1 MAWRYLGASSDRGR
15 SHSKSWEEIYWRVRQ
30 SRARRPISG
39 APRPSYS
46 IWSAR
51 ALGSYFA
58 RDRTPSGLRTDL
70 GRYAQRLLR
79 ARCAAILSEGF
90 SRHTAATLLPS
101 GSLGAALSPA
111 SWTAAK
117 LLGLFGTGGGP
128 VSGNLVPGDLKRRS
142 SPNLAMRT
150 ASSGPLDTSMASRVT
165 GSGVLVKTGAS
176 P

>member
-1 MAWRYLGASSDRGR
+1 MFVFNSPLFAPIRYTGMYASPELGGPSRGPLALRTRPGLLRRLGATSLGIGHPRAYGWISADMRSDFFG
-15 SHSKSWEEIYWRVRQ
+15 
-30 SRARRPISG
+30 
-39 APRPSYS
+39 
-46 IWSAR
+46 
-51 ALGSYFA
+51 
-58 RDRTPSGLRTDL
+58 
-70 GRYAQRLLR
+70 

-101 GSLGAALSPA
+101 GSLGAVLSPA
-111 SWTAAK
+111 SRTAAK